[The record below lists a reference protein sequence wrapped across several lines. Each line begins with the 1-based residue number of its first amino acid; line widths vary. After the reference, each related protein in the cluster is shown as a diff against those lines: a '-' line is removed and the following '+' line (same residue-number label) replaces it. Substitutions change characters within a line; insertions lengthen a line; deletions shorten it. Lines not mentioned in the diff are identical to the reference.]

1 MISSK
6 SHMHIHDLSR
16 LGCLCTLDNGDHEVI
31 LFFFLWFPIQKKK
44 YKHIDKKMPGVITGF
59 HRDLDKNFKLPVQ
72 QFNTSSLASFETRID
87 GIISLIILLTAAKN
101 K

>member
-1 MISSK
+1 
-6 SHMHIHDLSR
+6 MHICDLSG
-16 LGCLCTLDNGDHEVI
+16 LDCLCTLDNGDHEVI
-31 LFFFLWFPIQKKK
+31 LTKIIFKN
-44 YKHIDKKMPGVITGF
+44 IDKKMPGVITGF
-59 HRDLDKNFKLPVQ
+59 HQDLYKNFKLPVQ

>member
-6 SHMHIHDLSR
+6 SHMHICDLSG
-16 LGCLCTLDNGDHEVI
+16 LDCLCTLDNGDHEVI
-31 LFFFLWFPIQKKK
+31 LFFFSCGFQSKKK
-44 YKHIDKKMPGVITGF
+44 YKNIDKKMPGVITGF
-59 HRDLDKNFKLPVQ
+59 HQDLYKNFKLPVQ

>member
-1 MISSK
+1 MICQGLDVFALLIMVIMNSFSFFSCGFQSK
-6 SHMHIHDLSR
+6 
-16 LGCLCTLDNGDHEVI
+16 
-31 LFFFLWFPIQKKK
+31 KKK

-59 HRDLDKNFKLPVQ
+59 HHDLDKNFKLPVQ

>member
-6 SHMHIHDLSR
+6 SHMHICDLSG
-16 LGCLCTLDNGDHEVI
+16 LDCLCTLDNGDHEVI
-31 LFFFLWFPIQKKK
+31 LTKIIFKN
-44 YKHIDKKMPGVITGF
+44 IDKKMPGVITGF
-59 HRDLDKNFKLPVQ
+59 HQDLYKNFKLPVQ